1 MGAGAGSSIERSWYS
16 TCRAFSSSLSPP
28 PTAPSSSFSPP
39 PTASFSPPPTAFFFS
54 WDGYLVELLS
64 SGAVEKPPRG
74 DPVVAVG
81 SCSEPINSSISA
93 GDGKY
98 RR

>member
-1 MGAGAGSSIERSWYS
+1 
-16 TCRAFSSSLSPP
+16 
-28 PTAPSSSFSPP
+28 
-39 PTASFSPPPTAFFFS
+39 
-54 WDGYLVELLS
+54 LVELLS